1 MTCSFVWRDYASG
14 VDLRLKSRDMITVI
28 NILPSEDFLSRAM
41 DDVMRRGLPYNIVI
55 NAQNELHRSIT
66 LKILHG
72 TPQGS
77 YLSVVFAPSR
87 DFPVQSIAFLLFL
100 ILKYYLLIE
109 LAFRNVFVVGNV
121 TNCFTSI
128 HRCCLSSL
136 CHAMMSSLF
145 QQSTSGKAIIM
156 SLNINYQLQKDI
168 FWLLWSPIRSM
179 IDSWFLS
186 LCGYFII
193 FQLWKI
199 WILVKRHFTSTS

>member
-1 MTCSFVWRDYASG
+1 
-14 VDLRLKSRDMITVI
+14 MITVI

-100 ILKYYLLIE
+100 ILKYYLLIK
-109 LAFRNVFVVGNV
+109 LTFRNVFVVGNV
-121 TNCFTSI
+121 TNYFTSI

-145 QQSTSGKAIIM
+145 QQSTSGKAIITELKHKL
-156 SLNINYQLQKDI
+156 SIAKRY
-168 FWLLWSPIRSM
+168 
-179 IDSWFLS
+179 FL
-186 LCGYFII
+186 II
-193 FQLWKI
+193 
-199 WILVKRHFTSTS
+199 VESNT